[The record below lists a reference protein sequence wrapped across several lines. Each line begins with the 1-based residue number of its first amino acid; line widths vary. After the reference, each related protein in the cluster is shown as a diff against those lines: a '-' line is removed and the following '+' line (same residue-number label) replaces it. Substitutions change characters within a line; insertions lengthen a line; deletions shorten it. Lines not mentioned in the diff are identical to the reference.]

1 MSGVHVTHFLPPPVL
16 NSLCNSLQA
25 AELSLEE
32 LLALYG
38 YTVSDPEKDTC
49 HMAAGL
55 PNMKLD
61 KVRYENGEHGKMH
74 APVKVCRTVYL

>member
-1 MSGVHVTHFLPPPVL
+1 MPVSHFSQPGVLQSF
-16 NSLCNSLQA
+16 SSSLQA

-38 YTVSDPEKDTC
+38 YTVSDPERDTC
-49 HMAAGL
+49 RTAAGL

-61 KVRYENGEHGKMH
+61 KVGN
-74 APVKVCRTVYL
+74 